1 MASDVRVFDGSAWI
15 SLKGPTGNNGAPG
28 ASGTITIAG
37 VTTLAAGASA
47 TVTDSNPDPSIANL
61 TFGIPQGAAGAAA
74 TVTVGTVNT
83 LLPGATATVN
93 NSGSTSAAVFN
104 FGIPQGPKG
113 DTGAAAVIKGTATA
127 YPPVATPATNDLY
140 ILGNAASLTGAP
152 ASGVGPAAIGDGV
165 VWTGAAWVNVGPLR
179 GPQGLTGNT
188 GNAGT
193 NATVSVGTVTTGAA
207 GSNAVVT
214 DGDLA
219 NPNNVQLNFTIP
231 RGDQGLPG
239 KNFEVFNQAP
249 TPTGMSQGA
258 IWIVPALL
266 FFMGIL

>member
-1 MASDVRVFDGSAWI
+1 MATDIRVWDGTAWV

-37 VTTLAAGASA
+37 VTALAAGATP

-61 TFGIPQGAAGAAA
+61 TFGIPAGAAGSAA
-74 TVTVGTVNT
+74 TIGVGTVNT

-127 YPPVATPATNDLY
+127 YPPTASPATNDLY

-152 ASGVGPAAIGDGV
+152 ASGAGPAAIGDGV
-165 VWTGAAWVNVGPLR
+165 LWSGSAWVNVGPLR

-188 GNAGT
+188 GNPGT

-207 GSNAVVT
+207 GSAAVVV
-214 DGDLA
+214 DGDA
-219 NPNNVQLNFTIP
+219 GNPNNVLLNMTLP
-231 RGDQGLPG
+231 RGDKGDAGNNAQ
-239 KNFEVFNQAP
+239 VFTNVAGTP
-249 TPTGMSQGA
+249 PTGMNAGA
-258 IWIVPALL
+258 IWLVN
-266 FFMGIL
+266 

>member
-1 MASDVRVFDGSAWI
+1 MPVSDIRVYAGPVDGWVSI
-15 SLKGPTGNNGAPG
+15 RGPKGDNGNPGAGATVTVAGVTALAPG
-28 ASGTITIAG
+28 ATP
-37 VTTLAAGASA
+37 

-61 TFGIPQGAAGAAA
+61 TFGIPAGAPGSAA
-74 TVTVGTVNT
+74 TIQVGTVNT
-83 LLPGATATVN
+83 LLPGATATVS

-127 YPPVATPATNDLY
+127 YPPAATPATNDLY
-140 ILGNAASLTGAP
+140 ILGNAASLVGAP

-188 GNAGT
+188 GNPGT

-207 GSNAVVT
+207 GSPASVV
-214 DGDLA
+214 DGDA
-219 NPNNVQLNFTIP
+219 GNPNNVILNMTIP
-231 RGDQGLPG
+231 QGLKGDAGANAQVYTNVAATP
-239 KNFEVFNQAP
+239 
-249 TPTGMSQGA
+249 PTGMNAGA
-258 IWIVPALL
+258 IWLVN
-266 FFMGIL
+266 